1 MITFGTEF
9 DLVDTDYSASEL
21 WEIDEFARQQLDLE
35 QVQAQ
40 PQTYSATS
48 SPINLLSPDPDEN
61 PEVYGLNQQQQQQ
74 QPEQEQD
81 GPIITEAD
89 QQRDQTT
96 APVVVVFP
104 QPTDQAAVGPPSP
117 SVAPALPSSPTPV
130 SGETTSGQEV
140 EDLTHHSGVEGSSD
154 CRVPRVRRRRR
165 FDP

>member
-1 MITFGTEF
+1 MENAEHNMITFGTEF

-74 QPEQEQD
+74 QD
-81 GPIITEAD
+81 GPIATEAD

-96 APVVVVFP
+96 APVVIVFP
-104 QPTDQAAVGPPSP
+104 QPTDQTAVGPPSP
-117 SVAPALPSSPTPV
+117 SVAPDPPLITNTRLWRDNKRSRSGGSNSPLR
-130 SGETTSGQEV
+130 GRG
-140 EDLTHHSGVEGSSD
+140 LI
-154 CRVPRVRRRRR
+154 
-165 FDP
+165 